1 MVTARPASPFVGPF
15 DAQESPARHSTKPSR
30 LLPSPAPRNCRP
42 LLDPGPQ
49 SGLPQQQ
56 SHAGPSPAPAALA
69 CPPGLV
75 WGSDHVPSA
84 WPVRGR
90 ASHGDHS
97 PACLLSPL
105 PGRPGGRQTPPGPGP
120 LPRQRRARRRRALN
134 ASPPQGRA
142 EAASPGAGAAGAPA
156 CSRGPLIAPGAGRA
170 VLARGGP
177 AQLAGGYQRWN
188 GAGGPRRPPTPAQ
201 SNQTR
206 SPAVLMYS
214 IFQKER
220 HDFNIT

>member
-1 MVTARPASPFVGPF
+1 MQGTRTAGRSGCGRWGAPREQGGTGWSEPEWTPAPPCLALVGVQGRSGVCASLRTPAVVTARPASPFVGPF

-97 PACLLSPL
+97 PARLLSPL

-156 CSRGPLIAPGAGRA
+156 CSRG
-170 VLARGGP
+170 
-177 AQLAGGYQRWN
+177 
-188 GAGGPRRPPTPAQ
+188 
-201 SNQTR
+201 
-206 SPAVLMYS
+206 
-214 IFQKER
+214 
-220 HDFNIT
+220 